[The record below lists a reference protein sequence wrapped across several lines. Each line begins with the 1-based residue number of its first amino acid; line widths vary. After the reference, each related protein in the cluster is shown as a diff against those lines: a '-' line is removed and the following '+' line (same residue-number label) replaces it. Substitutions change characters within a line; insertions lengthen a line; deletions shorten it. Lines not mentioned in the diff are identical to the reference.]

1 MYSLASKRKST
12 NMESSN
18 SKRLLSLDV
27 FRGLTMALMVTV
39 NNSGGMPDG
48 SPLTHAAW
56 NGCTPTDLVFPFFLF
71 IVGIAITFSLT
82 KRKEAGEN
90 VYRKI
95 LIRTAWIVGIG
106 IFLNGAPG
114 FNFASWRI
122 PGVLTRIGIVY
133 GITAFL
139 FMKFSPRQLVYIG
152 IGCLLS
158 YWALMTL
165 VPVPGQGFPSLEE
178 GKDLG
183 AWLDRLLL
191 PNHLYSQ
198 TSQPD
203 AGYPAYDPESILG
216 TISSLGTCIG
226 GVLAGLWLRKKQDDL
241 PRWTGLFAVGFLLM
255 VGGLLWGEAFP
266 INKKLWTSS
275 YVLYHSGLALLSL
288 GTVWWIVD
296 FKGKNGWTAPFVWLG
311 LNPLAIY
318 ISHEVMAIVMWAIP
332 VGESSLYDWVRDTF
346 FGWTGHN
353 MSVFLNALLHVVVNT
368 FVAWVLYKK
377 KIFIRV

>member
-1 MYSLASKRKST
+1 
-12 NMESSN
+12 MESN
-18 SKRLLSLDV
+18 KRLLSLDV
-27 FRGLTMALMVTV
+27 FRGLTMALMVLV
-39 NNSGGMPDG
+39 NNAGGLPDG

-95 LIRTAWIVGIG
+95 LVRTAWIVGIG

-114 FNFASWRI
+114 FDFASWRI

-133 GITAFL
+133 GITSLL
-139 FMKFSPRQLVYIG
+139 FMKANARQLVWIAV
-152 IGCLLS
+152 GCLLS
-158 YWALMTL
+158 YWALMAL

-191 PNHLYSQ
+191 NGHLYGH

-203 AGYPAYDPESILG
+203 ATHPAYDPESILG
-216 TISSLGTCIG
+216 TISSVATCIG

-241 PRWTGLFAVGFLLM
+241 PRWSGLFAVGFLLM
-255 VGGLLWGEAFP
+255 LGGLLWGEAFP

-275 YVLYHSGLALLSL
+275 YVLYHCGLALLTLS
-288 GTVWWIVD
+288 TVWWVVD
-296 FKGKNGWTAPFVWLG
+296 FKGKSGWTAPFVWLG
-311 LNPLAIY
+311 VNPLAIY
-318 ISHEVMAIVMWAIP
+318 LSHEVLTIAMGSIP
-332 VGESSLYDWVRDTF
+332 VGDGPTGASSLYDWVRDTL
-346 FGWTGHN
+346 FGWMGHN
-353 MSVFLNALLHVVVNT
+353 PAVFFNALLHVAVNV
-368 FVAWVLYKK
+368 FIAWVLYKK
-377 KIFIRV
+377 KLFIRV

>member
-1 MYSLASKRKST
+1 
-12 NMESSN
+12 MESN
-18 SKRLLSLDV
+18 TRLLSLDV
-27 FRGLTMALMVTV
+27 FRGLTMALMVLV
-39 NNSGGMPDG
+39 NNAGGLPDG

-95 LIRTAWIVGIG
+95 LTRTAWIVGIG

-114 FNFASWRI
+114 FDFASWRI

-133 GITAFL
+133 GIASL
-139 FMKFSPRQLVYIG
+139 IFMKTTTRQLVWIA

-191 PNHLYSQ
+191 PGHLYGH
-198 TSQPD
+198 TSRPD

-216 TISSLGTCIG
+216 TISSLATCLG
-226 GVLAGLWLRKKQDDL
+226 GILAGTWLRKKQDDL
-241 PRWTGLFAVGFLLM
+241 PRWAGLFAVGSLLIL
-255 VGGLLWGEAFP
+255 GGLLWGEAFP

-275 YVLYHSGLALLSL
+275 YVLYHSGLALLTL
-288 GTVWWIVD
+288 CTVWWVVD

-311 LNPLAIY
+311 VNPLAIY
-318 ISHEVMAIVMWAIP
+318 LSHEILAIVMWSIP
-332 VGESSLYDWVRDTF
+332 VGDSSLYDWVRDTI
-346 FGWTGHN
+346 FGWMGHN
-353 MSVFLNALLHVVVNT
+353 MSVFFNALLHVVVNT
-368 FVAWVLYKK
+368 FIAWVLYKK